1 MRRFSKRIYVRLPSK
16 EDRIS
21 LLNKLLALQYNELT
35 EHEIHQ
41 VQKAGRQAGRQ
52 VDRQA
57 DRQTDRY
64 KLLTLLAL
72 WDVLKIKCWVTSPR
86 LSNKMQHMGLGLPAT
101 ILKIHNKC
109 N

>member
-1 MRRFSKRIYVRLPSK
+1 MMFLGPGRGRVAEVLKADLREAAEQGGQDQPTQQAASLAVQRA
-16 EDRIS
+16 DRARDS
-21 LLNKLLALQYNELT
+21 SGTK
-35 EHEIHQ
+35 
-41 VQKAGRQAGRQ
+41 GRQAGRQ

-86 LSNKMQHMGLGLPAT
+86 LSNKM
-101 ILKIHNKC
+101 
-109 N
+109 